1 MGGSA
6 FNTEHHGFVTSRM
19 TPAQYRALSELVLP
33 LVCLYFCNV
42 AAPPEAPE
50 KLSYGDLDIMV
61 SKPFNLHPHD
71 AILQLCTNALGN
83 RCQRLNYAAG
93 TSNIAVILE
102 DEIFQ
107 VDIHVVEREEIWDI
121 DFWMH
126 SYGDMGMIVSSIV
139 KAWKLRLSSSR
150 GLWVEIPQSSRPFV
164 LSLDINRIGTFL
176 GLDWRRYQEGFKTKA
191 EVFEWIEGVT
201 INGRQVGVKAK
212 GKLEKRLQDDRPMWV
227 AFWTRGEDEAYE
239 PTDEEQ
245 KAVFEQA
252 VDYFGKRAEF
262 EKVLFEWARDKDAKE
277 KLNAR
282 RVTAWT
288 GANGKALGD
297 LMKKL
302 RIDARLSKDALMEM
316 NVDEVKEVV
325 LAVSRKNT

>member
-6 FNTEHHGFVTSRM
+6 FNTKNHGFVTSRM

-33 LVCLYFCNV
+33 LVRLYFCNV
-42 AAPPEAPE
+42 AVPPEGPE
-50 KLSYGDLDIMV
+50 KLSHGDLDIMV
-61 SKPFNLHPHD
+61 SKPLNLTPHD
-71 AILQLCTNALGN
+71 ALLQLCTNALGN
-83 RCQRLNYAAG
+83 RCKRLNYTAG

-126 SYGDMGMIVSSIV
+126 SYGDMGMIVSSII
-139 KAWKLRLSSSR
+139 KAWKLRLSASR
-150 GLWVEIPQSSRPFV
+150 GLWVEMPQSGRPFV

-176 GLDWRRYQEGFKTKA
+176 GLDWQRYQEGFNTKT

-212 GKLEKRLQDDRPMWV
+212 GKLEKRLQDDRPMWI
-227 AFWTRGEDEAYE
+227 AFWARGEDEAYE
-239 PTDEEQ
+239 PAEEEQ

-282 RVTAWT
+282 RVMEWT

-297 LMKKL
+297 LMKQL
-302 RIDARLSKDALMEM
+302 RIDARLSKDALTQM
-316 NVDEVKEVV
+316 NIDEVKEVV
-325 LAVSRKNT
+325 LAVSKKNT